1 MRHIRILKNSLSNA
15 FKSLFRNFSLG
26 LASVSCIFITLMLVA
41 IALILSKNVN
51 NFTRDIENDLTIV
64 TALKN
69 IVVPYGVIHS
79 KEEGKISSMEEK
91 PKLSYFVN
99 TGMYV
104 LSPKALERIPKDTFF
119 HMTDLADMLLQEG
132 EQVGMYPISE
142 ESFLDMGEF
151 EEMHRME
158 QKLHIKAE

>member
-64 TALKN
+64 VFANKDITEEGITKLENEIKTIPN
-69 IVVPYGVIHS
+69 LESIEYQS
-79 KEEGKISSMEEK
+79 KESIKTELLNIKNRNEDLYSKYYIEK
-91 PKLSYFVN
+91 FDLFLS
-99 TGMYV
+99 
-104 LSPKALERIPKDTFF
+104 
-119 HMTDLADMLLQEG
+119 
-132 EQVGMYPISE
+132 
-142 ESFLDMGEF
+142 
-151 EEMHRME
+151 
-158 QKLHIKAE
+158 